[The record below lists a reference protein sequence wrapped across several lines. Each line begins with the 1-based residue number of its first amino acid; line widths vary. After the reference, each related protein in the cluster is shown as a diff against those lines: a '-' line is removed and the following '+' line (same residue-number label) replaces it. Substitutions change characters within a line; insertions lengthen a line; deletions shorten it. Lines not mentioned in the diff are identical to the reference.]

1 MHESG
6 KVLPNNRSPQAVTQ
20 FGLRVAFLTLLTSTK
35 NGAAGSQY
43 AYDFNGLG
51 TGVQR
56 LNLTPSSAA
65 GVVC

>member
-6 KVLPNNRSPQAVTQ
+6 KVLPNNRTPQAVTQ

-51 TGVQR
+51 AGAQR
-56 LNLTPSSAA
+56 LKLTLNSKT